1 MNVGEV
7 SLNIQSIACNKPVGQ
22 TGSIYTVMGLPR
34 LVLVVKNP
42 PANLLVG
49 FSHYLAI
56 IFHLNSPASAGDI
69 IDVGFIS
76 GSGRSPGE
84 SHGNPL

>member
-42 PANLLVG
+42 PANAQDIRG
-49 FSHYLAI
+49 F
-56 IFHLNSPASAGDI
+56 
-69 IDVGFIS
+69 
-76 GSGRSPGE
+76 
-84 SHGNPL
+84 NPWVRKIPWRRVWQLTPVFLPEKSNG